1 MIRVRLEVKE
11 ILGYLRRGENCKV
24 EINSAGE
31 AYVLPQEA
39 AGYQD
44 TILVQVFEAAD
55 LEDAGSEED
64 YKEWLASCYM
74 EQLEAKNGE
83 IVKIEII

>member
-1 MIRVRLEVKE
+1 MIKVRLEAEE
-11 ILGYLRRGENCKV
+11 ILTYLRKGEGCKV
-24 EINSAGE
+24 EINPAGE

-44 TILVQVFEAAD
+44 TILVQIFEAAD
-55 LEDAGSEED
+55 LEDAGSEEN

-74 EQLEAKNGE
+74 EQLEAKDGAL
-83 IVKIEII
+83 VKIEF

>member
-1 MIRVRLEVKE
+1 MIKVRLEVEE

-24 EINSAGE
+24 EINPAGE

-44 TILVQVFEAAD
+44 TILVQAFEAAD
-55 LEDAGSEED
+55 LEDACSEKS

-74 EQLEAKNGE
+74 EQLEAKDGTL
-83 IVKIEII
+83 VKIEF